1 MIKDNVKQLSHIT
14 RCPIY
19 ETWVSFCDSCIRRK
33 LNHSLEKYKSYIFS
47 EVLPES
53 LSEVMLFM
61 VLERSLLFCAL
72 TGVASLFTMKAY
84 AMNISSIIQKTL
96 QTTRKIFMNYA
107 LSVKR

>member
-1 MIKDNVKQLSHIT
+1 MRPGLVFVIPALGES
-14 RCPIY
+14 
-19 ETWVSFCDSCIRRK
+19 

-53 LSEVMLFM
+53 LSAVMLFM

-72 TGVASLFTMKAY
+72 TGVASLFTMNAY

-96 QTTRKIFMNYA
+96 QTRRKIFMNYA